1 MKTGTRWIV
10 GVLGISV
17 LGLAAPA
24 FGQLREASV
33 VESAC
38 SVLDE
43 IMAVPV
49 REIPQS
55 LLAGAEGVA
64 VVPSVV
70 KVGFIAG
77 VRHGRGVLVIKDQ
90 TGAWTPPQFVTLTGG
105 SVGWQ
110 IGVQATDVILVFKT
124 RRSIHGLLNGTLTLG
139 ADASVAAGPLG
150 RKAGAATDAG
160 LKAEIYTYAKS
171 RGLFAG
177 VSLDGSVLQVDRTAN
192 ALYYQTVTAPAG
204 GDAAETPAVPPSA
217 TRLMERLVRYSGSAP
232 MANTV
237 PADAFSA
244 QAVPPWS
251 EPAVRTALVSRSREL
266 ETILDDR
273 WKVYLAL
280 PAEVSAKDGP
290 PELTALSQSLARYD
304 TVAVDPRYRTL
315 ARRREFQVTHQLL
328 RQYVLIRTSSARA
341 GGVNLPPPP
350 TDASTSGQQWAGR
363 QQTRQ

>member
-1 MKTGTRWIV
+1 MV
-10 GVLGISV
+10 GVLGISL
-17 LGLAAPA
+17 LGLAGPT

-33 VESAC
+33 VESA
-38 SVLDE
+38 SGVLDE
-43 IMAVPV
+43 IMATPV
-49 REIPQS
+49 SEIPQS
-55 LLAGAEGVA
+55 LMAGAEGVA
-64 VVPSVV
+64 IVPSVV

-90 TGAWTPPQFVTLTGG
+90 AGAWTPPQFVTLTGG

-110 IGVQATDVILVFKT
+110 IGVQATDVVLVFKT
-124 RRSIHGLLNGTLTLG
+124 RRSIQGLLNGTLTLG

-150 RKAGAATDAG
+150 RKAGAATDVG

-177 VSLDGSVLQVDRTAN
+177 VSLDGSVLQIDRTAN
-192 ALYYQTVTAPAG
+192 ALYYQSVTASAG
-204 GDAAETPAVPPSA
+204 GNATEKPPVPPSA
-217 TRLMERLVRYSGSAP
+217 TRLMERLARYSGSAQ

-266 ETILDDR
+266 ETILDER
-273 WKVYLAL
+273 WKAYLAL
-280 PAEVSAKDGP
+280 PAQVSAKDEP
-290 PELTALSQSLARYD
+290 PELAALSQSLARYD

-315 ARRREFQVTHQLL
+315 ARRREFQATHQLL

-341 GGVNLPPPP
+341 GVQLPPPP
-350 TDASTSGQQWAGR
+350 SDSSSAR
-363 QQTRQ
+363 QQKAWRPQSTQ